1 MVGGGHP
8 LFPGEISLAH
18 NGVLFLDELPEFQKN
33 TLESLRQPLE
43 EKLIHLSRSRQRV
56 SFPANFML
64 VASMNPCPCGYYNH
78 PTKTCDCPPGNIARY
93 LGKISGP
100 LLDRIDLHI
109 PIAPTTFDEISSPG
123 IENYIGKDAAIK
135 QQIVRARGRQLA
147 RFKRT
152 NLEGIYSNSQLSG
165 KSLLALCPLDT
176 TSSQLIKSAM
186 EKLNLSAR
194 AYHKILK
201 VSRTIADLEDA
212 NNIEKHHIAEAIQYR
227 NLDRN
232 WGLG

>member
-1 MVGGGHP
+1 
-8 LFPGEISLAH
+8 
-18 NGVLFLDELPEFQKN
+18 
-33 TLESLRQPLE
+33 
-43 EKLIHLSRSRQRV
+43 
-56 SFPANFML
+56 
-64 VASMNPCPCGYYNH
+64 
-78 PTKTCDCPPGNIARY
+78 
-93 LGKISGP
+93 
-100 LLDRIDLHI
+100 
-109 PIAPTTFDEISSPG
+109 
-123 IENYIGKDAAIK
+123 
-135 QQIVRARGRQLA
+135 
-147 RFKRT
+147 
-152 NLEGIYSNSQLSG
+152 
-165 KSLLALCPLDT
+165 LLALCPLDT